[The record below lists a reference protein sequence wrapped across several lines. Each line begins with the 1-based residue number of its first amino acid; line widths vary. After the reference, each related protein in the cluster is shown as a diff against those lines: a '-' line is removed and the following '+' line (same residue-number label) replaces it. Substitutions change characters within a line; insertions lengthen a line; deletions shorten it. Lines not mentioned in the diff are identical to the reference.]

1 MTDYQALLT
10 SFNELQPCGL
20 MTAREPVDLEHA
32 EAKELLVQ
40 MVRNKHLDRKANGQY
55 FVTTEGALYLN
66 DNRAAQQ
73 RIETQ
78 DEAEVTPSAS
88 TESWKKPAVTKAKKK
103 EPERIG
109 YNVRPRDED
118 ELPELEHVST
128 DELIEII
135 KNGQQ
140 AKDLLKQRLIEVGI
154 VL

>member
-32 EAKELLVQ
+32 EAKELLQQ

-55 FVTTEGALYLN
+55 FVTNQGALYLN
-66 DNRAAQQ
+66 DNRASHQ
-73 RIETQ
+73 RVETQ
-78 DEAEVTPSAS
+78 TETDVAPSALTEAWEKTAS
-88 TESWKKPAVTKAKKK
+88 TKPKNP
-103 EPERIG
+103 EPEKTG
-109 YNVRPRDED
+109 YNVRPRDEE

-140 AKDLLKQRLIEVGI
+140 AKELLKQRLIEVGI